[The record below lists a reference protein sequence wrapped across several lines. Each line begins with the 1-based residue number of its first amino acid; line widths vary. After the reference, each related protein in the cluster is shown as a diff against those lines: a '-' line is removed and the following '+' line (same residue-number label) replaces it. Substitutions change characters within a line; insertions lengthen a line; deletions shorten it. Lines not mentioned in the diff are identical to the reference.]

1 MDILKRIELP
11 LNKQET
17 KAIDCFVDDVQNAN
31 FKAVTGECS
40 IGDASAI
47 IVNKALELAQL
58 LEFGDYD
65 NG

>member
-1 MDILKRIELP
+1 MEILRRIELP

-17 KAIDCFVDDVQNAN
+17 KAIDCFVDDVQNAHYR
-31 FKAVTGECS
+31 AVTEECS
-40 IGDASAI
+40 LGEASAI
-47 IVNKALELAQL
+47 IVDKALELANL